1 MTTREYQELLA
12 DLIAERDKIF
22 NQIALLKS
30 EVEQRH
36 HFSMYGVST
45 NAEMIREVTAVL
57 AQDGKWHY
65 PGPIPP
71 KRKKIME
78 VKLFD
83 TYISRVPPSEF
94 QHRERPYK
102 VTDYPNDW
110 HFLVGITPNFLT
122 GTPIEAWAQE
132 IADNLQRHV
141 AVRYHYEKVSET
153 DEGMITE
160 IFSPK
165 NQ

>member
-1 MTTREYQELLA
+1 MKVRDYQDLLA
-12 DLIAERDKIF
+12 NLIAERDKIF
-22 NQIALLKS
+22 NQIAILES
-30 EVEQRH
+30 EKERRY

-57 AQDGKWHY
+57 AQEGKWHY
-65 PGPIPP
+65 PDPILPPP
-71 KRKKIME
+71 KNLME

-83 TYISRVPPSEF
+83 IYISRVSPSEF

-102 VTDYPNDW
+102 VGGYPEDW

-122 GTPIEAWAQE
+122 GTPIEEWAQQT
-132 IADNLQRHV
+132 ADSLQRHV
-141 AVRYHYEKVSET
+141 AIRYHYEKVSET

-160 IFSPK
+160 IFTP
-165 NQ
+165 QTQ